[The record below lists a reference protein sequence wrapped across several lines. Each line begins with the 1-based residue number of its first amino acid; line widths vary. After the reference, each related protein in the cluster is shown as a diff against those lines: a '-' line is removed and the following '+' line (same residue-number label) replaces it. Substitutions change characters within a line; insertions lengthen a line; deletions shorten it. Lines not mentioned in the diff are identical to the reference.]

1 MSSWID
7 LSKYG
12 DGKGHN
18 IRKNNIISTVLNTD
32 HQRIECV
39 CVGMIYFVNFS
50 GVSIGTKYIKDQ
62 YGKLK
67 EDLEHE

>member
-39 CVGMIYFVNFS
+39 GMIYFVP
-50 GVSIGTKYIKDQ
+50 IDTPEKLTKYIKDQ